1 MGGTK
6 EKVRASLDPE
16 QILCQYFGMRKAAL
30 AAILV
35 TSLLV
40 PVSAQAAT
48 AKAGAKCTKAKTTQ
62 IVGSKKFTCIKSGKK
77 LVWDKGVA
85 VPKATKPTPPAP
97 VVKKAQSIEF
107 PPLEN
112 AYLATKT
119 LELTKA
125 ISTGGLPVS
134 YAASGACTF
143 DTATNKLSLNKA
155 GTCSVTTSQEGD
167 ANYLPA
173 PSITRTFEIMKNPQV
188 IEVEEFETQD
198 LTESQGLTFS
208 FTIEAGTPKVVIT
221 STTTDVCTVNGDSVT
236 FVAVGD
242 CKLTFTKAGNDN
254 YEAAPTV
261 NRTIEIITSEIITSE
276 GAGTE
281 ESPADFGVE
290 VINAGISVT
299 VDAINEDVSDAICEA
314 YSGNEA
320 CLDEDDMG
328 VFDTESE
335 SRYVE
340 VVLTITNDSDSTW
353 VADQLTLQFD
363 DELFD
368 FTSVFDIDSLEGLE
382 LEAGDSITGS
392 YFVLLPNEIDS
403 SEALVI
409 YGNTEE
415 EITFFFKA
423 KL

>member
-1 MGGTK
+1 
-6 EKVRASLDPE
+6 
-16 QILCQYFGMRKAAL
+16 MRKVAL
-30 AAILV
+30 AALLI

-48 AKAGAKCTKAKTTQ
+48 AKAGAKCTKLKTTQ

-85 VPKATKPTPPAP
+85 VPKAAKPAP

-112 AYLATKT
+112 AYLANKG
-119 LELTKA
+119 LILSKA
-125 ISTGGLPVS
+125 VSTGGLPVS
-134 YAASGACTF
+134 YSASGACTF
-143 DTATNKLSLNKA
+143 DAATNTLSLNKA

-188 IEVEEFETQD
+188 IEVEEFDVQD
-198 LTESQGLTFS
+198 LSQSQGLNFS

-221 STTTDVCTVNGDSVT
+221 STTTDVCSVNGEAVT
-236 FVAVGD
+236 FIAVGD
-242 CKLTFTKAGNDN
+242 CKLTFTKAGNEN
-254 YEAAPTV
+254 YEAAPSV
-261 NRTIEIITSEIITSE
+261 NRTIEIVTTEVV
-276 GAGTE
+276 GTE
-281 ESPADFGVE
+281 NSPAGLGEE

-299 VDAINEDVSDAICEA
+299 VDSINEEVSDAVCEA

-328 VFDTESE
+328 VFDLESN

-340 VVLTITNDSDSTW
+340 VVLTVTNNSESTW

-368 FTSVFDIDSLEGLE
+368 FTSVFTIDSMEGLE
-382 LEAGDSITGS
+382 LEVGDSISGS
-392 YFVLLPNEIDS
+392 FFVLLPNELDS
-403 SEALVI
+403 AQALII
-409 YGNTEE
+409 YGNSVD
-415 EITFFFKA
+415 EIKFFFKA
-423 KL
+423 K

>member
-1 MGGTK
+1 MK
-6 EKVRASLDPE
+6 KS
-16 QILCQYFGMRKAAL
+16 AL
-30 AAILV
+30 VAIVV

-48 AKAGAKCTKAKTTQ
+48 AKAGASCPKAKATQ
-62 IVGSKKFTCIKSGKK
+62 IVGNKKFTCIKSGKK
-77 LVWDKGVA
+77 LVWNKGVA
-85 VPKATKPTPPAP
+85 VPKTVTK
-97 VVKKAQSIEF
+97 KSQSIEF

-112 AYLATKT
+112 AYLANKT
-119 LELTKA
+119 LELSKA

-143 DTATNKLSLNKA
+143 DAATNKLSLNKA
-155 GTCSVTTSQEGD
+155 GTCSVTTSQAGN

-173 PSITRTFEIMKNPQV
+173 PSITRTFEILKTPQS
-188 IEVEEFETQD
+188 IEVEEFEAQD
-198 LTESQGLTFS
+198 LTEVRGIKFP
-208 FTIEAGTPKVVIT
+208 FTSEADAPGVVIT
-221 STTTDVCTVNGDSVT
+221 STTTDICTVDGDEVT

-242 CKLTFTKAGNDN
+242 CELTFTKDGNDN
-254 YEAAPTV
+254 YEAAPAV
-261 NRTIEIITSEIITSE
+261 DLTIEIITSEIITTE
-276 GAGTE
+276 GSGTE

-299 VDAINEDVSDAICEA
+299 VDAINEEVSDAICEA

-328 VFDTESE
+328 VFDTETE

-340 VVLTITNDSDSTW
+340 VVLTITNESDSTW

-403 SEALVI
+403 SEALII

-423 KL
+423 QL

>member
-1 MGGTK
+1 
-6 EKVRASLDPE
+6 
-16 QILCQYFGMRKAAL
+16 MRKVAL
-30 AAILV
+30 AAILI

-62 IVGSKKFTCIKSGKK
+62 IVGNKKFTCVKSGKK
-77 LVWDKGVA
+77 LVWDKGVT
-85 VPKATKPTPPAP
+85 VPKATKPPVA
-97 VVKKAQSIEF
+97 VVKKAQTIEF

-143 DTATNKLSLNKA
+143 DAATNKLSLNKA
-155 GTCSVTTSQEGD
+155 GTCSVTTSQAGD

-173 PSITRTFEIMKNPQV
+173 PSITRTFEIMKTPQV
-188 IEVEEFETQD
+188 IEIEEFEAQD
-198 LTESQGLTFS
+198 LTESQGLNFT

-221 STTTDVCTVNGDSVT
+221 STTTDVCTVVGDAVT

-261 NRTIEIITSEIITSE
+261 NRTIEIITSEIITTE
-276 GAGTE
+276 GSGTE
-281 ESPADFGVE
+281 ESPASLGVE

-299 VDAINEDVSDAICEA
+299 VSSINEEVSDAVCEA
-314 YSGNEA
+314 DAANEA
-320 CLDEDDMG
+320 CIDEDGTG
-328 VFDTESE
+328 VFDPELNN
-335 SRYVE
+335 RYVE
-340 VVLTITNDSDSTW
+340 VVLTVTNNSESTW
-353 VADQLTLQFD
+353 VADQFTLQFD
-363 DELFD
+363 EELFD
-368 FTSVFDIDSLEGLE
+368 FTSVFTIDSLEGLE
-382 LEAGDSITGS
+382 LEAGDSISGS
-392 YFVLLPNEIDS
+392 FYVLIPNELDS
-403 SEALVI
+403 AQALII

-415 EITFFFKA
+415 EIKFFFKA

>member
-1 MGGTK
+1 LGGAK
-6 EKVRASLDPE
+6 EKARASLDPE

-48 AKAGAKCTKAKTTQ
+48 AKAGAKCTKLKTTQ
-62 IVGSKKFTCIKSGKK
+62 IVGNKKFTCVKSGKK

-85 VPKATKPTPPAP
+85 VPKATKP

-107 PPLEN
+107 PQLEN
-112 AYLATKT
+112 AYLANKG
-119 LELTKA
+119 LILSKA
-125 ISTGGLPVS
+125 VSTGGLPVS
-134 YAASGACTF
+134 YSASGACTF
-143 DTATNKLSLNKA
+143 DAATNTLSLNKA
-155 GTCSVTTSQEGD
+155 GTCSVTTSQAGD

-173 PSITRTFEIMKNPQV
+173 PSITRTFEIMKNPQI

-198 LTESQGLTFS
+198 LTESQGLNFS

-221 STTTDVCTVNGDSVT
+221 STTTDVCTVNGDAVT

-242 CKLTFTKAGNDN
+242 CQLTFTKAGNDN

-261 NRTIEIITSEIITSE
+261 NRTIEIVTTEV
-276 GAGTE
+276 AGTE
-281 ESPADFGVE
+281 ENPANLGEV

-299 VDAINEDVSDAICEA
+299 LDSINEEVSDAVCEA

-328 VFDTESE
+328 VFDSESN

-353 VADQLTLQFD
+353 LADQLTLQFD

-382 LEAGDSITGS
+382 LEAGDSISGS
-392 YFVLLPNEIDS
+392 YFVLLPNDFDS
-403 SEALVI
+403 AQALVI
-409 YGNTEE
+409 YGNTAD
-415 EITFFFKA
+415 EINFYFKA
-423 KL
+423 N

>member
-1 MGGTK
+1 MGCAH
-6 EKVRASLDPE
+6 EKACASLDPE
-16 QILCQYFGMRKAAL
+16 QILCQYFGIRKSAL
-30 AAILV
+30 VAVLV

-48 AKAGAKCTKAKTTQ
+48 AKAGASCPKAKATQ
-62 IVGSKKFTCIKSGKK
+62 IVGNKKFTCIKSGKK
-77 LVWDKGVA
+77 LVWNKGVA
-85 VPKATKPTPPAP
+85 VPKTVTK
-97 VVKKAQSIEF
+97 KSQSIEF

-112 AYLATKT
+112 AYLANKT
-119 LELTKA
+119 LELSKA

-143 DTATNKLSLNKA
+143 DAATNKLSLNKA
-155 GTCSVTTSQEGD
+155 GTCSVTTSQAGD

-173 PSITRTFEIMKNPQV
+173 PSITRTFEILKTPQS
-188 IEVEEFETQD
+188 IEVEEFEAQD
-198 LTESQGLTFS
+198 LTEVRGIKFP
-208 FTIEAGTPKVVIT
+208 FTSEADAPGVVIT
-221 STTTDVCTVNGDSVT
+221 STTTDICTVDGDEVT

-242 CKLTFTKAGNDN
+242 CELTFTKDGNDN
-254 YEAAPTV
+254 YEAAPAV
-261 NRTIEIITSEIITSE
+261 DLTIEIITSEIITTE
-276 GAGTE
+276 GSGTE

-299 VDAINEDVSDAICEA
+299 VDAINEEVSDAICEA

-328 VFDTESE
+328 VFDTETE

-340 VVLTITNDSDSTW
+340 VVLTITNESDSTW

-392 YFVLLPNEIDS
+392 YFVLLPNEIDA

-423 KL
+423 QL

>member
-1 MGGTK
+1 MVGAK
-6 EKVRASLDPE
+6 EKACSSLDPE
-16 QILCQYFGMRKAAL
+16 QILCQYLGMKKSAL
-30 AAILV
+30 VAILV

-48 AKAGAKCTKAKTTQ
+48 AKAGASCPKAKATQ
-62 IVGSKKFTCIKSGKK
+62 IVGNKKFTCIKSGKK
-77 LVWDKGVA
+77 LVWNKGVA
-85 VPKATKPTPPAP
+85 VPKTVTK
-97 VVKKAQSIEF
+97 KSQSIEF

-112 AYLATKT
+112 AYLANKT
-119 LELTKA
+119 LELSKA

-143 DTATNKLSLNKA
+143 DAATNKLSLNKA
-155 GTCSVTTSQEGD
+155 GTCSVTTSQAGN

-173 PSITRTFEIMKNPQV
+173 PSITRTFEILKTPQS
-188 IEVEEFETQD
+188 IEVEEFEAQD
-198 LTESQGLTFS
+198 LTEVRGIKFP
-208 FTIEAGTPKVVIT
+208 FTSEADAPGVVIT
-221 STTTDVCTVNGDSVT
+221 STTTDICTVDGDEVT

-242 CKLTFTKAGNDN
+242 CELTFTKDGNDN
-254 YEAAPTV
+254 YEAAPAV
-261 NRTIEIITSEIITSE
+261 DLTIEIITSEIITTE
-276 GAGTE
+276 GSGTE

-299 VDAINEDVSDAICEA
+299 VDAINEEVSDAICEA

-328 VFDTESE
+328 VFDTETE

-340 VVLTITNDSDSTW
+340 VVLTITNESDSTW

-382 LEAGDSITGS
+382 LESGDSITGS

-403 SEALVI
+403 SEALII

-423 KL
+423 QL

>member
-1 MGGTK
+1 
-6 EKVRASLDPE
+6 
-16 QILCQYFGMRKAAL
+16 MRKVAL
-30 AAILV
+30 AALLI

-48 AKAGAKCTKAKTTQ
+48 AKAGAKCTKLKTTQ

-85 VPKATKPTPPAP
+85 VPKATKPAP

-112 AYLATKT
+112 AYLANKG
-119 LELTKA
+119 LILSKA
-125 ISTGGLPVS
+125 VSTGGLPVS

-143 DTATNKLSLNKA
+143 DAATNTLSLNKA

-167 ANYLPA
+167 ANFLPA

-188 IEVEEFETQD
+188 IEVEEFDVQD
-198 LTESQGLTFS
+198 LSQSQGLNFS

-221 STTTDVCTVNGDSVT
+221 STTTDVCSVNGEAVT
-236 FVAVGD
+236 FIAVGD
-242 CKLTFTKAGNDN
+242 CKLTFTKAGNEN
-254 YEAAPTV
+254 YEAAPSV
-261 NRTIEIITSEIITSE
+261 NRTIEIVTTEVV
-276 GAGTE
+276 GTE
-281 ESPADFGVE
+281 NSPAGLGEE

-299 VDAINEDVSDAICEA
+299 VDSINEEVSDAVCEA

-328 VFDTESE
+328 VFDLESN

-340 VVLTITNDSDSTW
+340 VVLTVTNNSESTW

-368 FTSVFDIDSLEGLE
+368 FTSVFTIDSMEGLE
-382 LEAGDSITGS
+382 LEVGDSISGS
-392 YFVLLPNEIDS
+392 FFVLLPNELDS
-403 SEALVI
+403 AQALII
-409 YGNTEE
+409 YGNSVD
-415 EITFFFKA
+415 EITFYFKA

>member
-1 MGGTK
+1 
-6 EKVRASLDPE
+6 
-16 QILCQYFGMRKAAL
+16 MRKVAL
-30 AAILV
+30 AALLI

-40 PVSAQAAT
+40 PVSVQAAT
-48 AKAGAKCTKAKTTQ
+48 AKAGAKCTKLKTTQ

-85 VPKATKPTPPAP
+85 VPKAAKPAP

-112 AYLATKT
+112 AYLANKG
-119 LELTKA
+119 LILSKA
-125 ISTGGLPVS
+125 VSTGGLPVS
-134 YAASGACTF
+134 YSASGACTF
-143 DTATNKLSLNKA
+143 DAATNTLSLNKA

-188 IEVEEFETQD
+188 IEVEEFDVQD
-198 LTESQGLTFS
+198 LSQSQGLNFS

-221 STTTDVCTVNGDSVT
+221 STTTDVCSVNGEAVT
-236 FVAVGD
+236 FIAVGD
-242 CKLTFTKAGNDN
+242 CKLTFTKAGNEN
-254 YEAAPTV
+254 YEAAPSV
-261 NRTIEIITSEIITSE
+261 NRTIEIVTTEVV
-276 GAGTE
+276 GTE
-281 ESPADFGVE
+281 NSPAGLGEE

-299 VDAINEDVSDAICEA
+299 VDSINEEVSDAVCEA

-328 VFDTESE
+328 VFDLESN

-340 VVLTITNDSDSTW
+340 VVLTVTNNSESTW
-353 VADQLTLQFD
+353 VADQLTLQFG

-368 FTSVFDIDSLEGLE
+368 FTSVFAIDSMEGLE
-382 LEAGDSITGS
+382 LEAGDSISGS
-392 YFVLLPNEIDS
+392 FFVLLPNELDS
-403 SEALVI
+403 AQALII
-409 YGNTEE
+409 YGNSVD
-415 EITFFFKA
+415 EITFYFKA
-423 KL
+423 M

>member
-1 MGGTK
+1 
-6 EKVRASLDPE
+6 
-16 QILCQYFGMRKAAL
+16 MRKTAL

-40 PVSAQAAT
+40 PVSVQAAT
-48 AKAGAKCTKAKTTQ
+48 AKAGAKCTKLKTTQ

-85 VPKATKPTPPAP
+85 VPKAAKPAP

-112 AYLATKT
+112 AYLANKG
-119 LELTKA
+119 LILSKA
-125 ISTGGLPVS
+125 VSTGGLPVS
-134 YAASGACTF
+134 YSASGACTF
-143 DTATNKLSLNKA
+143 DAATNTLSLNKA

-188 IEVEEFETQD
+188 IEVEEFDVQD
-198 LTESQGLTFS
+198 LSQSQGLNFS

-221 STTTDVCTVNGDSVT
+221 STTTDVCSVNGEAVT
-236 FVAVGD
+236 FIAVGD
-242 CKLTFTKAGNDN
+242 CKLTFTKAGNQN
-254 YEAAPTV
+254 YEAAPSV
-261 NRTIEIITSEIITSE
+261 NRTIEIVTTEVV
-276 GAGTE
+276 GTE
-281 ESPADFGVE
+281 NSPAGLGEE

-299 VDAINEDVSDAICEA
+299 VDSINEEVSDAVCEA

-320 CLDEDDMG
+320 CLDEDDAG
-328 VFDTESE
+328 VFDTESN

-340 VVLTITNDSDSTW
+340 VVLTVTNGSDATW
-353 VADQLTLQFD
+353 VADQLTLQFG

-368 FTSVFDIDSLEGLE
+368 FTSVFAIDSMEGLE
-382 LEAGDSITGS
+382 LEAGDSISGS
-392 YFVLLPNEIDS
+392 FFVLLPNELDS
-403 SEALVI
+403 AQALII
-409 YGNTEE
+409 YGNSVD
-415 EITFFFKA
+415 EITFYFKA
-423 KL
+423 K

>member
-1 MGGTK
+1 
-6 EKVRASLDPE
+6 
-16 QILCQYFGMRKAAL
+16 MRKVAL
-30 AAILV
+30 AALLI

-48 AKAGAKCTKAKTTQ
+48 AKAGAKCTKLKTTQ

-85 VPKATKPTPPAP
+85 VPKAAKPAP

-112 AYLATKT
+112 AYLANKG
-119 LELTKA
+119 LILSKA
-125 ISTGGLPVS
+125 VSTGGLPVS
-134 YAASGACTF
+134 YSASGACTF
-143 DTATNKLSLNKA
+143 DAATNTLSLNKA

-188 IEVEEFETQD
+188 IEVEEFDVQD
-198 LTESQGLTFS
+198 LSQSQGLNFS

-221 STTTDVCTVNGDSVT
+221 STTTDVCSVNGEAVT
-236 FVAVGD
+236 FIAVGD
-242 CKLTFTKAGNDN
+242 CKLTFTKAGNEN
-254 YEAAPTV
+254 YEAAPSV
-261 NRTIEIITSEIITSE
+261 NRTIEIVTTEVV
-276 GAGTE
+276 GTE
-281 ESPADFGVE
+281 NSPAGLGEE

-299 VDAINEDVSDAICEA
+299 VDSINEEVSDAVCEA

-328 VFDTESE
+328 VFDLESN

-340 VVLTITNDSDSTW
+340 VVLTVTNNSESTW

-368 FTSVFDIDSLEGLE
+368 FTSVFTIDSMEGLE
-382 LEAGDSITGS
+382 LEVGDSISGS
-392 YFVLLPNEIDS
+392 FFVLLPNELDS
-403 SEALVI
+403 AQALII
-409 YGNTEE
+409 YGNSVD
-415 EITFFFKA
+415 EITFYFKA
-423 KL
+423 K

>member
-1 MGGTK
+1 MK
-6 EKVRASLDPE
+6 KS
-16 QILCQYFGMRKAAL
+16 AL
-30 AAILV
+30 VAILV

-48 AKAGAKCTKAKTTQ
+48 AKAGASCPKAKATQ
-62 IVGSKKFTCIKSGKK
+62 IVGNKKFTCIKSGKK
-77 LVWDKGVA
+77 LVWNKGVA
-85 VPKATKPTPPAP
+85 VPKTVTK
-97 VVKKAQSIEF
+97 KSQSIEF

-112 AYLATKT
+112 AYLANEG
-119 LELTKA
+119 LILSKA
-125 ISTGGLPVS
+125 VSSGGLPVS

-143 DTATNKLSLNKA
+143 DAATNTLSLNKA
-155 GTCSVTTSQEGD
+155 GTCSVTTSQAGD

-208 FTIEAGTPKVVIT
+208 FTIEAGTPQVIVT
-221 STTTDVCTVNGDSVT
+221 STTTDVCTVNGDSVA

-261 NRTIEIITSEIITSE
+261 NRTIEIITSEIITTE
-276 GAGTE
+276 GSGTE

-299 VDAINEDVSDAICEA
+299 VDAINEEVSDAICEA

-328 VFDTESE
+328 VFDTETE

-340 VVLTITNDSDSTW
+340 VVLTITNESDSTW

-382 LEAGDSITGS
+382 LESGDSITGS
-392 YFVLLPNEIDS
+392 YDVLLPNEIDS
-403 SEALVI
+403 SEALII

-423 KL
+423 QL

>member
-1 MGGTK
+1 
-6 EKVRASLDPE
+6 
-16 QILCQYFGMRKAAL
+16 MRKVAL
-30 AAILV
+30 AALLI

-48 AKAGAKCTKAKTTQ
+48 AKAGAKCTKLKTTQ

-85 VPKATKPTPPAP
+85 VPKATKPKPPVV
-97 VVKKAQSIEF
+97 VVKKAQTIEF
-107 PPLEN
+107 PPMEN

-143 DTATNKLSLNKA
+143 DAATNKLSLNKA

-173 PSITRTFEIMKNPQV
+173 PSITRTFEIMKTPQV
-188 IEVEEFETQD
+188 IEIEEFEAQD
-198 LTESQGLTFS
+198 LTESQGLNFT
-208 FTIEAGTPKVVIT
+208 FTIEAGTPKVVIA
-221 STTTDVCTVNGDSVT
+221 STTTDVCAVDGYAVS

-254 YEAAPTV
+254 YDAAPTV
-261 NRTIEIITSEIITSE
+261 NRTIEIITSEIITTE
-276 GAGTE
+276 GDGTE
-281 ESPADFGVE
+281 ESPAGLGVE
-290 VINAGISVT
+290 IINAGISVT
-299 VDAINEDVSDAICEA
+299 VSSINEEVSDAVCEA
-314 YSGNEA
+314 DAANEA
-320 CLDEDDMG
+320 CIDEDGTG
-328 VFDTESE
+328 VLDLELNN
-335 SRYVE
+335 RYVE
-340 VVLTITNDSDSTW
+340 VVLTVTNNSESTW
-353 VADQLTLQFD
+353 VADQFTLQFD
-363 DELFD
+363 EELFD
-368 FTSVFDIDSLEGLE
+368 FASVYNIDSLEGLE
-382 LEAGDSITGS
+382 LEAGDSISGS
-392 YFVLLPNEIDS
+392 FYVLLPNELDS
-403 SEALVI
+403 AQALII

-415 EITFFFKA
+415 EIKFFFKA

>member
-1 MGGTK
+1 MK
-6 EKVRASLDPE
+6 KS
-16 QILCQYFGMRKAAL
+16 AL
-30 AAILV
+30 VAILV

-40 PVSAQAAT
+40 PVSAQAAN
-48 AKAGAKCTKAKTTQ
+48 AKAGASCPKAKATQ
-62 IVGSKKFTCIKSGKK
+62 IVGNKKFTCIKSGKK
-77 LVWDKGVA
+77 LVWNKGVA
-85 VPKATKPTPPAP
+85 VPKTVTK
-97 VVKKAQSIEF
+97 KSQSIEF

-112 AYLATKT
+112 AYLANKT
-119 LELTKA
+119 LELSKA

-143 DTATNKLSLNKA
+143 DAATNKLSLNKA
-155 GTCSVTTSQEGD
+155 GTCSVTTSQAGN

-173 PSITRTFEIMKNPQV
+173 PSITRTFEILKTPQS
-188 IEVEEFETQD
+188 IEVEEFEAQD
-198 LTESQGLTFS
+198 LVEVRGIKFP
-208 FTIEAGTPKVVIT
+208 FTSEADAPGVVIT
-221 STTTDVCTVNGDSVT
+221 STTTDICTVDGDEVT

-242 CKLTFTKAGNDN
+242 CELTFTKDGNDN
-254 YEAAPTV
+254 YEAAPAV
-261 NRTIEIITSEIITSE
+261 DLTIEIITSEIITSE
-276 GAGTE
+276 IITTEGSGTE

-299 VDAINEDVSDAICEA
+299 VDAINEEVSDAICEA

-328 VFDTESE
+328 VFDTETE

-340 VVLTITNDSDSTW
+340 VVLTITNESDSTW

-423 KL
+423 QL

>member
-1 MGGTK
+1 
-6 EKVRASLDPE
+6 
-16 QILCQYFGMRKAAL
+16 MRKVAL
-30 AAILV
+30 AALLI

-48 AKAGAKCTKAKTTQ
+48 AKAGAKCTKLKTTQ

-85 VPKATKPTPPAP
+85 VPKAAKPAP

-112 AYLATKT
+112 AYLANKG
-119 LELTKA
+119 LILSKA
-125 ISTGGLPVS
+125 VSTGGLPVS
-134 YAASGACTF
+134 YSASGACTF
-143 DTATNKLSLNKA
+143 DAATNTLSLNKA

-173 PSITRTFEIMKNPQV
+173 PSITRTFEIMKNEQV
-188 IEVEEFETQD
+188 IEVEEFDVQD
-198 LTESQGLTFS
+198 LSQSQGLNFS

-221 STTTDVCTVNGDSVT
+221 STTTDVCSVNGEAVT
-236 FVAVGD
+236 FIAVGD
-242 CKLTFTKAGNDN
+242 CKLTFTKAGNEN
-254 YEAAPTV
+254 YEAAPSV
-261 NRTIEIITSEIITSE
+261 NRTIEIVTTEVV
-276 GAGTE
+276 GTE
-281 ESPADFGVE
+281 NSPAGLGEE

-299 VDAINEDVSDAICEA
+299 VDSINEEVSDAVCEA

-328 VFDTESE
+328 VFDLESN

-340 VVLTITNDSDSTW
+340 VVLTVTNNSESTW

-368 FTSVFDIDSLEGLE
+368 FTSVFTIDSMEGLE
-382 LEAGDSITGS
+382 LEVGDSISGS
-392 YFVLLPNEIDS
+392 FFVLLPNELDS
-403 SEALVI
+403 AQALII
-409 YGNTEE
+409 YGNSVD
-415 EITFFFKA
+415 EITFYFKA
-423 KL
+423 K

>member
-1 MGGTK
+1 MGGAK
-6 EKVRASLDPE
+6 EKARASLDPE

-48 AKAGAKCTKAKTTQ
+48 AKAGAKCTKLKTTQ
-62 IVGSKKFTCIKSGKK
+62 IVGNKKFTCVKSGKK

-85 VPKATKPTPPAP
+85 VPKATKP

-107 PPLEN
+107 PQLEN
-112 AYLATKT
+112 AYLANKG
-119 LELTKA
+119 LILSKA
-125 ISTGGLPVS
+125 VSTGGLPVS
-134 YAASGACTF
+134 YSASGACTF
-143 DTATNKLSLNKA
+143 DAATNTLSLNKA
-155 GTCSVTTSQEGD
+155 GTCSVTTSQAGD

-173 PSITRTFEIMKNPQV
+173 PSITRTFEIMKNPQI

-198 LTESQGLTFS
+198 LTESQGLNFS

-221 STTTDVCTVNGDSVT
+221 STTTDVCTVNGDAVT

-242 CKLTFTKAGNDN
+242 CQLTFTKAGNDN

-261 NRTIEIITSEIITSE
+261 NRTIEIVTTEV
-276 GAGTE
+276 AGTE
-281 ESPADFGVE
+281 ENPANLGEV

-299 VDAINEDVSDAICEA
+299 LDSINEEVSDAVCEA

-328 VFDTESE
+328 VFDSESN

-353 VADQLTLQFD
+353 LADQLTLQFD

-382 LEAGDSITGS
+382 LEAGDSISGS
-392 YFVLLPNEIDS
+392 YFVLLPNDFDS
-403 SEALVI
+403 AQALVI
-409 YGNTEE
+409 YGNTAD
-415 EITFFFKA
+415 EINFYFKA
-423 KL
+423 N